1 LIKNET
7 SYSHSYW
14 YFDNHIGATMTKR
27 LGILGGMGPAAS
39 AEYITRLIQQTSAT
53 CDQEHIPFVLW
64 NEPRTPDRS
73 TSLRNGD
80 DRPLPYLLQG
90 IQVLKDAGC
99 NFIVIPCN
107 TAHFWYDELIKFRVP
122 IIHIVDSVAYS
133 LCDAEV
139 NSGTIGI
146 MGTQATIELGLYQ
159 NHLTDWNCIVPT
171 QEEMDNI
178 VQPAIDLVK
187 AGDMIKSHAMLMSV
201 VDSLIARGAKAVVL
215 GCTEI
220 PLAVR
225 EDNQNGR
232 PLINSIDSLVKAA
245 IKEFDRP

>member
-1 LIKNET
+1 
-7 SYSHSYW
+7 
-14 YFDNHIGATMTKR
+14 MTKR

-39 AEYITRLIQQTSAT
+39 AEYITRLIQQTPASY
-53 CDQEHIPFVLW
+53 DQEHIPFVLW

-80 DRPLPYLLQG
+80 NRPLPYLLQG

-107 TAHFWYDELIKFRVP
+107 TAHFWYDELIKFRIP

-133 LCDAEV
+133 LCDADV

-159 NHLTDWNCIVPT
+159 NRLTDWDCIIPT

-187 AGDMIKSHAMLMSV
+187 AGDLVKSHTMLMSV
-201 VDSLIARGAKAVVL
+201 VDSLIARGARAVVL

-220 PLAVR
+220 PLAIR
-225 EDNQNGR
+225 EDNQNGI
-232 PLINSIDSLVKAA
+232 PLINSIDSLVKVA
-245 IKEFDRP
+245 IKEFDRL

>member
-1 LIKNET
+1 
-7 SYSHSYW
+7 
-14 YFDNHIGATMTKR
+14 MTKR

-39 AEYITRLIQQTSAT
+39 AEYITRLIQQTQAN

-159 NHLTDWNCIVPT
+159 NHLTDWNCIVPS
-171 QEEMDNI
+171 QEEMNDI

-187 AGDMIKSHAMLMSV
+187 AGDMVKSHIMLMSV

-220 PLAVR
+220 PLAIR
-225 EDNQNGR
+225 ENNQNGR

-245 IKEFDRP
+245 INEFDRP

>member
-1 LIKNET
+1 
-7 SYSHSYW
+7 
-14 YFDNHIGATMTKR
+14 MTKR

-39 AEYITRLIQQTSAT
+39 AEYITRLIQQTQAN

-80 DRPLPYLLQG
+80 NRPLPYLLQG

-107 TAHFWYDELIKFRVP
+107 TAHFWYDELIKFRIP

-133 LCDAEV
+133 LCDADV

-159 NHLTDWNCIVPT
+159 NRLTDWDCIIPT

-187 AGDMIKSHAMLMSV
+187 AGDLVKSHTMLMSV
-201 VDSLIARGAKAVVL
+201 VDSLIARGARAVVL

-220 PLAVR
+220 PLAIR
-225 EDNQNGR
+225 EDNQNGIL
-232 PLINSIDSLVKAA
+232 LINSIDSLVKVA
-245 IKEFDRP
+245 IKEFDRL